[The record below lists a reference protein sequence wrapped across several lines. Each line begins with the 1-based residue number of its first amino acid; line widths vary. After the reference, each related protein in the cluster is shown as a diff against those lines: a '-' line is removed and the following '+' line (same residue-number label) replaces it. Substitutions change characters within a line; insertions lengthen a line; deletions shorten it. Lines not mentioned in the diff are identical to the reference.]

1 MPTVDVQ
8 DRLLLAIS
16 AYLVDRSDATFQREF
31 APLLDCPACTAQM
44 IVYLAGGWVQLTRE
58 EWAVKGLTAEQVFV
72 HTAKTAAEMSSRE
85 LAAFNAYRVYS
96 ALMNG
101 DVATGWALAIAAT
114 EAGEQPGADL
124 VVAVAM
130 EFVAAF
136 DRVQE
141 LAS

>member
-31 APLLDCPACTAQM
+31 APIMDCPSCTART

-58 EWAVKGLTAEQVFV
+58 EMALQGLTARQAFIQASKV
-72 HTAKTAAEMSSRE
+72 AADMSSRE
-85 LAAFNAYRVYS
+85 LAYFNAHRVYV
-96 ALMNG
+96 ALIND
-101 DVATGWALAIAAT
+101 DVATALALASAAT
-114 EAGEQPGADL
+114 QAGQEFACDL